1 MIYKIVD
8 IQGIGEAYATKLIAA
23 GVATV
28 DQLLEKGKDAKG
40 RKALAEATGI
50 SEKNILTWVNH
61 ADLFRINGVG
71 PQFSELLEASGVDT
85 VKELATRNAENLVAK
100 MEEVN
105 AQKRLTKVVPSVEQ
119 VKKMIEQA
127 KNLPGTL
134 TY

>member
-1 MIYKIVD
+1 MVYKIID
-8 IQGIGEAYATKLIAA
+8 IQGVGEAYATKLVAA

-40 RKALAEATGI
+40 RKALAETTGI

-85 VKELATRNAENLVAK
+85 VKEFATRKAANLVPK

-105 AQKRLTKVVPSVEQ
+105 AQKHLTKVVPTVEQ
-119 VKKMIEQA
+119 VQKMIDQA
-127 KNLPGTL
+127 KKLPGMV